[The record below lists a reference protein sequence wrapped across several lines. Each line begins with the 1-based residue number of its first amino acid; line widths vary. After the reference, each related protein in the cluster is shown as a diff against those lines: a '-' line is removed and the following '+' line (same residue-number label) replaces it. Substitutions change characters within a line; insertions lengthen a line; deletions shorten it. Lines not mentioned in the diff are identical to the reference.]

1 MSASS
6 LNICDSAK
14 NFLNHR
20 IFTDDLKVYLLKI
33 QYVQDINRPQH
44 YLEQGKNFENAFSLF
59 CLAMT
64 HTALNN
70 LRIQITLQ
78 I

>member
-14 NFLNHR
+14 KILNLK
-20 IFTDDLKVYLLKI
+20 IFNDDLKVYLLKI

-44 YLEQGKNFENAFSLF
+44 YLEQGKHFENVFSFFL
-59 CLAMT
+59 LSDDADS
-64 HTALNN
+64 AK
-70 LRIQITLQ
+70 QS
-78 I
+78 